1 MSKTLLVARYE
12 FRRHV
17 WRKGFLFTVLGIPLL
32 FILIIGGIVL
42 FFTAKHNVPVGVVDH
57 SGQLISLEDYVPPE
71 ERPVQFISFA
81 TEAAAYTALNNDE
94 IQGFYVVPDNYLDT
108 GQLSFIHD
116 GNPYEGIGSDFRD
129 YLRASLL
136 TQSDLSPEIA
146 GYFIPGSLAINTITL
161 DQGSNSRN
169 NPAGFF
175 IAFVFALVFV
185 ISVFTTAGFLVQ
197 AVVDEKENRTME
209 ILITSLRPE
218 SLMTGK
224 IIGLVALGFT
234 QIIIWLIGAFIA
246 TVIARA
252 NIPNFPVIEIPG
264 AILGIGLL
272 WFVPYYIMIAALITA
287 VGVSVTAVS
296 EGQQLSGIISVTS
309 MVPFWFFYFFITSP
323 NSPLVVALSLI
334 PLTSPLSLIIRWSI
348 TEIPLWQMI
357 ISWGLLA
364 GTAVF
369 SVFLVGRLM
378 KVGMLRYGKK
388 LTLRDAFK
396 ALRLRSV

>member
-17 WRKGFLFTVLGIPLL
+17 WRKGFLFTVFGIPLL

-42 FFTAKHNVPVGVVDH
+42 FFTARRNVPVGVVDL
-57 SGQLISLEDYVPPE
+57 SGQLMSLDAYVAPDE
-71 ERPVQFISFA
+71 QPVQFISYT
-81 TEAAAYTALNNDE
+81 TEAAAYTALDNDE

-136 TQSDLSPEIA
+136 AHSDLSPEIA
-146 GYFIPGSLAINTITL
+146 NYFVPGNLAVNTILL
-161 DQGSNSRN
+161 DQGSNSSN
-169 NPAGFF
+169 DPTGFF
-175 IAFVFALVFV
+175 VAFIFAFIFV
-185 ISVFTTAGFLVQ
+185 MSVFTTAGFLIQ

-209 ILITSLRPE
+209 ILITSIRPE

-224 IIGLVALGFT
+224 IVGLVALGFT
-234 QIIIWLIGAFIA
+234 QIIIWLTGALIA
-246 TVIARA
+246 VVIAQA

-264 AILGIGLL
+264 TILGIGLL

-296 EGQQLSGIISVTS
+296 EGQQLSGLISMTS
-309 MVPFWFFYFFITSP
+309 VVPFWFMYFFIASP

-334 PLTSPLSLIIRWSI
+334 PLTSPLSLIIRWSVA
-348 TEIPLWQMI
+348 EVPLWQMLV
-357 ISWGLLA
+357 SWGLLA